1 MIFLVGIAYNRLT
14 YTCVRK
20 KGCYMA
26 LDTPSTTQSTL
37 THQQMIEHV
46 ISLFRDTMPFN
57 QLLGLTFVT
66 QGEGKETQIALH
78 LPWQASLTGNPMQKI
93 LHGGVTATM
102 LDTIGGLVA
111 IVETIKQTG
120 LNDLADLQSRL
131 PTMGTVDMRVDYLR
145 PGRGE
150 AFIATAAIIRKGSRL
165 VVCRMELHNEK
176 GDHIA
181 FGTGTYMLG

>member
-1 MIFLVGIAYNRLT
+1 
-14 YTCVRK
+14 
-20 KGCYMA
+20 MA
-26 LDTPSTTQSTL
+26 PTKNNL
-37 THQQMIEHV
+37 THTAMISHV

-57 QLLGLTFVT
+57 QLLGLEFITNGQGHDT
-66 QGEGKETQIALH
+66 QVQLQ
-78 LPWQASLTGNPMQKI
+78 LNWQASLTGNPMQRI

-111 IVETIKQTG
+111 IIETIKQTDSDA
-120 LNDLADLQSRL
+120 LDDLQVRL

-150 AFIATAAIIRKGSRL
+150 QFIATASIIRKGSKL

>member
-1 MIFLVGIAYNRLT
+1 MTDQN
-14 YTCVRK
+14 
-20 KGCYMA
+20 
-26 LDTPSTTQSTL
+26 STHNDEENPL
-37 THQQMIEHV
+37 THAALTAFV
-46 ISLFRDTMPFN
+46 IGLFNDTMPFN
-57 QLLGLTFVT
+57 NLLGLDVVD
-66 QGEGKETQIALH
+66 GENGIELH
-78 LPWQASLTGNPMQKI
+78 VGWKQELTGNPLKGI

-111 IVETIKQTG
+111 ITETIKHTDASQ
-120 LNDLADLQSRL
+120 LSELKVRL

-145 PGRGE
+145 PGRG
-150 AFIATAAIIRKGSRL
+150 ARFVATATVIRKGSKL

>member
-1 MIFLVGIAYNRLT
+1 MTDHN
-14 YTCVRK
+14 
-20 KGCYMA
+20 
-26 LDTPSTTQSTL
+26 STNTDEQRPL
-37 THQQMIEHV
+37 THASLTAFV
-46 ISLFRDTMPFN
+46 IGLFNDTMPFN
-57 QLLGLTFVT
+57 TLLGLDVVD
-66 QGEGKETQIALH
+66 GDNGIELH
-78 LPWQASLTGNPMQKI
+78 ADWKHELTGNPLKGI

-111 IVETIKQTG
+111 ITETIKHTDASQ
-120 LNDLADLQSRL
+120 LSELKVRL

-145 PGRGE
+145 PGRG
-150 AFIATAAIIRKGSRL
+150 ARFIATASVIRKGSKL